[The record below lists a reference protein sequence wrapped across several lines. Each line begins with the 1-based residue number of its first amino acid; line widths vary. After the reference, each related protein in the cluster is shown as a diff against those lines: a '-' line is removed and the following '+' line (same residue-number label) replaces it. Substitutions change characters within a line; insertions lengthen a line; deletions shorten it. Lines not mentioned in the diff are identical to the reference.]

1 HLRKG
6 NHMKISLAEINAI
19 KADLAKLEP
28 PLTAVR
34 EMPIKEVIMALAP
47 ELQTMV
53 GRGFTTDGL
62 LEVLKKRNISITG
75 RSLNSYL
82 KEFKESRTEVRT
94 RGKKAAAS
102 VDGAAPIPTAA
113 RDGARSF
120 TPSEEKDAVPPASA
134 VPNGETWPAQRPD
147 LTLA

>member
-1 HLRKG
+1 
-6 NHMKISLAEINAI
+6 MKISLAEINAI
-19 KADLAKLEP
+19 KADLAILEP
-28 PLTAVR
+28 PPTAVR

-82 KEFKESRTEVRT
+82 KEFKEGHREERK
-94 RGKKAAAS
+94 RGRKAAS
-102 VDGAAPIPTAA
+102 VAECPTSSPVAVQPDAANL
-113 RDGARSF
+113 F
-120 TPSEEKDAVPPASA
+120 TPGEEKNANPSA
-134 VPNGETWPAQRPD
+134 TPLSDNESSREQIKGIV
-147 LTLA
+147 

>member
-1 HLRKG
+1 
-6 NHMKISLAEINAI
+6 MKISLAEINAI

-28 PLTAVR
+28 PPTAVR

-75 RSLNSYL
+75 RSLNCYL
-82 KEFKESRTEVRT
+82 KEFKEGRIEVRKCE
-94 RGKKAAAS
+94 KKASAS
-102 VDGAAPIPTAA
+102 VDGATPPPTAS
-113 RDGARSF
+113 RNGAGSF
-120 TPSEEKDAVPPASA
+120 TPGGEKDASPPAPE
-134 VPNGETWPAQRPD
+134 VPNEEAWREQYKD
-147 LTLA
+147 LI

>member
-1 HLRKG
+1 
-6 NHMKISLAEINAI
+6 MKISLAEINAI
-19 KADLAKLEP
+19 KADLAILEP
-28 PLTAVR
+28 PPTAVR

-82 KEFKESRTEVRT
+82 KEFKEGR
-94 RGKKAAAS
+94 KCAKDA
-102 VDGAAPIPTAA
+102 AAPIEQSAA
-113 RDGARSF
+113 PVPSKRRKDENRITPGEEKVG
-120 TPSEEKDAVPPASA
+120 TPSVPEPPADESWR
-134 VPNGETWPAQRPD
+134 EQFKD
-147 LTLA
+147 LI